1 MVLEPFIASLN
12 TSFQSNFKLRKLVF
26 KIYSILFLRRFLKQY
41 CPIKIRFY
49 FLCPFVLI
57 QKNEKIK
64 SRLKPFGE
72 NLSATDTRKECTLWR
87 TNVKRFSVSVPPLNF
102 LLPHFAN
109 RAPDST
115 KPLSLF
121 IKFQFFKRGKGLSIE
136 LRYYL

>member
-1 MVLEPFIASLN
+1 MKSI
-12 TSFQSNFKLRKLVF
+12 KLTRKE
-26 KIYSILFLRRFLKQY
+26 KNQY
-41 CPIKIRFY
+41 CPIKIGLY

-115 KPLSLF
+115 NPFSLF
-121 IKFQFFKRGKGLSIE
+121 IRFQFFERGKVLFIE
-136 LRYYL
+136 LRHYRWPSAMNLECIRFSGKL